1 MLVLLWTQKFQCDSR
16 NFYPT
21 NKKQNSFISV
31 SKLPFKPLFFT
42 KSNILKFSDK
52 SITMTTLLTLVKHDI
67 TYFPLFLKYLL
78 SSIMKFDNLDVFCFL
93 YLNIINQIWIM
104 VANFA
109 FDFYTTGKYTGCG
122 LFWYILLVF
131 YWIITWK
138 NS

>member
-67 TYFPLFLKYLL
+67 TYFIFKISFEFYYEVQQSGRLLFFVFKYY
-78 SSIMKFDNLDVFCFL
+78 KPNLD
-93 YLNIINQIWIM
+93 Y
-104 VANFA
+104 
-109 FDFYTTGKYTGCG
+109 GC
-122 LFWYILLVF
+122 
-131 YWIITWK
+131 
-138 NS
+138 

>member
-1 MLVLLWTQKFQCDSR
+1 
-16 NFYPT
+16 
-21 NKKQNSFISV
+21 
-31 SKLPFKPLFFT
+31 
-42 KSNILKFSDK
+42 
-52 SITMTTLLTLVKHDI
+52 MTTLLTLVKHDI

-122 LFWYILLVF
+122 LF
-131 YWIITWK
+131 
-138 NS
+138 